1 MITRTKKLGASLFA
15 SALLFAGLAA
25 PAAAQQTG
33 LVNVEIRNVLN
44 NNTVNVVVPVSVAAN
59 ICGVS
64 VDVLTVDL
72 APDGI
77 ATCDARSGRQEITIT
92 NR

>member
-1 MITRTKKLGASLFA
+1 VITRTKKLGASLFA

-59 ICGVS
+59 ICD
-64 VDVLTVDL
+64 VDVNVLSTQLESGPVS
-72 APDGI
+72 
-77 ATCDARSGRQEITIT
+77 CDARSGQQEITIT

>member
-1 MITRTKKLGASLFA
+1 VITRTKKLGASLFA

-44 NNTVNVVVPVSVAAN
+44 DNTVNVVVPINVAAN

-64 VDVLTVDL
+64 VDVLSADL
-72 APDGI
+72 APDNI

-92 NR
+92 N